1 MPNCT
6 STLAAAR
13 PHRAAFGLAAAV
25 ASAMALAQQ
34 PNMPP
39 QFGAPPAA
47 PPAQSAS
54 TQRITPNF
62 KDADITQIIEAVS
75 MATGKNFI
83 IDPRVRAQVT
93 MLSSTSMTPDQFYQ
107 AFLAILQVHGFVA
120 VPAGAVIK
128 IVPDANMR
136 QYAADDL
143 PDHVSS
149 SSDEMVT
156 QVLSVQSVSAAQL
169 VPVLRPLM
177 PQNAQLSA
185 VTGSNILI
193 LSDHASNVNRMMR
206 IIARIDQTGTSDI
219 DVIPLQSA
227 TAADTARVLTTLL
240 AQSGE
245 AATGVKV
252 VADDRS
258 NSILVSG
265 DAALRLKIKT
275 LVAHLDTPVDSGTTT
290 VVRYLRYSDAEDL
303 AGRLKEQLSG
313 NGSSG
318 SSTMNKLLNNQSR
331 QAQPDASGNT
341 PKPGAAAAAAGAAP
355 DAGGGATLS
364 LAGGTA
370 TIWADKAT
378 NSLVITAGQR
388 TLRAVNAVI
397 DKLDIRRAQVMVQ
410 CIIVSVSVD
419 KEADLG
425 VNWVVDATQNAAAI
439 GGFISPIGG
448 ISGIDLYNDY
458 TTPSNLVSNQPT
470 GTTIG
475 IGKLTASG
483 VNFAAILR
491 ALQSDTR
498 TNIIA
503 TPQVVTRDNQEAKM
517 EVAQEVP
524 FLTGQYSTTNG
535 TGSAFQT
542 IEREEVGTILTVT
555 PTINEG
561 DAVLL
566 KLQIESSSLAGTT
579 SGAVDLVT
587 NKNVITTSVLV
598 KDGNTL
604 VLGGLIQDNVQ
615 NSENS
620 VPLLGHLPIIGEL
633 FRTRNTSKTKTDF
646 LIFLQP
652 HILRDDRQAAI
663 ETEAKYN
670 YLREEQRRL
679 NKDQDAKLPLLPFA
693 PADVLPDIHNG
704 ETQSGVLGADDIGTP
719 GHKDRRGNVPEGTPS
734 AAPATT
740 PADPATPLAP
750 ANGGDTSA
758 LPDTPSAPVTPA
770 PPATPLGPSSG
781 GQQP

>member
-1 MPNCT
+1 MPHCT
-6 STLAAAR
+6 PTFKVAHPRRLAVALAAA
-13 PHRAAFGLAAAV
+13 AV
-25 ASAMALAQQ
+25 SALALAQQ
-34 PNMPP
+34 PGQPP
-39 QFGAPPAA
+39 NVAPAA
-47 PPAQSAS
+47 QTAN

-62 KDADITQIIEAVS
+62 KDADITQIIEAVA

-93 MLSSTSMTPDQFYQ
+93 MLSSTPMTPDQFYQ

-120 VPAGAVIK
+120 IPAGAVIK

-143 PDHVSS
+143 PEHVSS
-149 SSDEMVT
+149 TSDEMVT
-156 QVLSVQSVSAAQL
+156 QVLAVQSVSAAQL

-206 IIARIDQTGTSDI
+206 IIARIDQTGSSDI

-275 LVAHLDTPVDSGTTT
+275 LVTHLDTPVDTGTTT

-318 SSTMNKLLNNQSR
+318 SSTMSKLLNNQTNR
-331 QAQPDASGNT
+331 QAQPDANGNT
-341 PKPGAAAAAAGAAP
+341 PKPGQNGAAGP
-355 DAGGGATLS
+355 AGGDTGGASTLS

-378 NSLVITAGQR
+378 NSLVITAGQH

-410 CIIVSVSVD
+410 CIIVAVSVD

-425 VNWVVDATQNAAAI
+425 VNWVVDATQTAAAV
-439 GGFISPIGG
+439 GGFIAPIGG
-448 ISGIDLYNDY
+448 ISGIDLYNDI
-458 TTPSNLVSNQPT
+458 TTPSNLATNQPT

-491 ALQSDTR
+491 ALQSDSR

-566 KLQIESSSLAGTT
+566 KLQIESSSLAGA
-579 SGAVDLVT
+579 SAGAVDLIT

-620 VPLLGHLPIIGEL
+620 VPLLGHIPLIGEL

-663 ETEAKYN
+663 ETDAKYD
-670 YLREEQRRL
+670 YLRDEQRRL

-704 ETQSGVLGADDIGTP
+704 ATQGGVLGADDLGTA
-719 GHKDRRGNVPEGTPS
+719 GHKDKRANPAAATPP
-734 AAPATT
+734 AAPDTT
-740 PADPATPLAP
+740 PLSPAP
-750 ANGGDTSA
+750 ASSDNA
-758 LPDTPSAPVTPA
+758 AAVPDTPNTPVTPA
-770 PPATPLGPSSG
+770 PPATPMAPTAAPGGSS
-781 GQQP
+781 QP